1 MTHRRSRL
9 FTALLIALASFQA
22 QGAYYAP
29 VNDSDG
35 NPFIIYNVIEP
46 NDASNDACDRE
57 LSAAELNEFLSAGQY
72 WLSILGNNK
81 SNAPV
86 ISVSPSFNQLS
97 TAGLYFFVT
106 TFTNDGDQHTQL
118 FDALQSWDNGAD
130 PVAILNM
137 GGTAMGYWDTT
148 PMSVLPSY
156 HWAPSTA
163 SNVVHELTHALGLSE
178 NNTFFR
184 QLFNWENESFDAD
197 NPIVDGELSEE
208 WLNFYNP
215 IEAPEGWQ
223 WNKIAWHVGY
233 SGIKFS
239 GAHVREVIGENTKI
253 YFPDAIMWETIPQD
267 EKPYVKGGIP
277 ILGLERSPLPGLE
290 SLFIYD
296 FAHIELQNSLLSH
309 QTWRNWGTLME
320 AELALV
326 QDLGY
331 EFDRKRLFGT
341 SFYQSDSE
349 NVLTVT
355 QGYFARKDNQWVTG
369 TPSTEQFGVGVHVY
383 GSNNKVSIQA
393 DQLADGDGAI
403 GVRVDG
409 SENNLTLEK
418 DSLITANGSG
428 GTGILVSYGRQ
439 HELTLNGDVEANGS
453 GGVGLRLDFG
463 GNALGTYSGYFG
475 SWTISLGGIFR
486 LSYWENGFREALKGS
501 MVEKAIISGK
511 LSGEGAAIY
520 IGPTAH
526 VQTIQIMPSAKIEG
540 HIISDWCA
548 IGGGWWDDSQHAIMA
563 YSLMFPNTYAVA
575 PKKEDLTTEIL
586 FGDPN
591 IQQTSESM
599 MTYEHN
605 IIGPY
610 SLRLRVA
617 EDTKLQFNNVYAS
630 VLGMTLDR
638 GATLRGNAVFDL
650 QQDLFSGR
658 VLSGDEETRPNDF
671 NAGVFI
677 NRGTLISTPQTG
689 EIVIDGHYQQSGH
702 IVLGVRGSGELIPL
716 QVTGTALIEQGST
729 LGAIPAGDYYEGKYE
744 LDAKGQITT
753 GASHVKSHADMLTSA
768 TWESE
773 LLGEI
778 SPTIS
783 FSSNG
788 KVLTAK
794 HQENAY
800 SKYVK
805 STGWQKEIA
814 QILDANASHAST
826 ENTKALYA
834 DLDFSAMDGSGIKK
848 VVGNLGGQ
856 AFDDQV
862 RSQFA
867 VERLLDRA
875 VFSQLNHHEGDRSLW
890 ALPFGGQIHDRGAF
904 GKAQTTASGALFG
917 VSLPWDNSY
926 SNAYFGAAHLSQ
938 RSPNHLGKMTGN
950 GVWVGVSSTSLANSG
965 LTLQGQ
971 FRAGVWDT
979 DSERYVA
986 LNQSVEKNTSDGIR
1000 FSAAASVRAG
1010 WQLTDLLPA
1019 ETSVMPFVSLSGT
1032 ALRVPSETE
1041 NGVGALKVD
1050 SDWYQS
1056 LSAGFGV
1063 EVMTPKIASQVA
1075 GYSWRWS
1082 SSIAYNRELLDRP
1095 GTLSAGLD
1103 DLCGNFHRD
1112 MTWQGRNRL
1121 NANVMLEL
1129 FSDSNFTVK
1138 AQFDGEMVNG
1148 DFAAAAAMGELS
1160 WRF

>member
-1 MTHRRSRL
+1 MTHRRSQL
-9 FTALLIALASFQA
+9 FSALLIALASFQA

-29 VNDSDG
+29 VNDSNG

-46 NDASNDACDRE
+46 NDDPNDECDRE

-81 SNAPV
+81 DSEPV
-86 ISVSPSFNQLS
+86 LSISPSYEQFS
-97 TAGLYFFVT
+97 TAAVT
-106 TFTNDGDQHTQL
+106 FSVRAFKNEGDQHTQL
-118 FDALQSWDNGAD
+118 FDALQGRDSEVA

-137 GGTAMGYWDTT
+137 GGTAVGYWDTT
-148 PMSVLPSY
+148 QLSVLPSY

-163 SNVVHELTHALGLSE
+163 SNVVHELTHALGLNSV
-178 NNTFFR
+178 NTFFR
-184 QLFNWENESFDAD
+184 QLFNWENESFYDD
-197 NPIVDGELSEE
+197 NPIVDGTLSGE

-215 IEAPEGWQ
+215 IEAPEGWR
-223 WNKIAWHVGY
+223 WDNIAWHVGY

-253 YFPDAIMWETIPQD
+253 YFPDAIMWETIPKD
-267 EKPYVKGGIP
+267 ENPYVEGGIP

-331 EFDRKRLFGT
+331 EFDRKRFFGT

-349 NVLTVT
+349 ELTVT

-369 TPSTEQFGVGVHVY
+369 TPSTQQYGVGVHVY
-383 GSNNKVSIQA
+383 GSNNNVSIQA

-403 GVRVDG
+403 GVRIDG
-409 SENNLTLEK
+409 SQNKLTLEK
-418 DSLITANGSG
+418 NSLITANGSG

-453 GGVGLRLDFG
+453 GGVGLRFDFG
-463 GNALGTYSGYFG
+463 GNALGVYSGYFG
-475 SWTISLGGIFR
+475 SWTISTGGVIR
-486 LSYWENGFREALKGS
+486 LCYWENGFREVLKGS
-501 MVEKAIISGK
+501 LVEKAVISGN
-511 LSGEGAAIY
+511 LSGEKAAIY

-540 HIISDWCA
+540 HIISDWSA
-548 IGGGWWDDSQHAIMA
+548 IGGGWWDDSKGAIMA
-563 YSLMFPNTYAVA
+563 YSLMLPNTYAVA
-575 PKKEDLTTEIL
+575 PKEEDLTTEIL
-586 FGDPN
+586 FGDPDTE
-591 IQQTSESM
+591 QTSESM

-617 EDTKLQFNNVYAS
+617 KDTELQFKNVYAS
-630 VLGMTLDR
+630 VLGMTLDS
-638 GATLRGNAVFDL
+638 GATLRGSAVFDL

-658 VLSGDEETRPNDF
+658 VLSGDEATRPNDF
-671 NAGVFI
+671 SAGVFI

-689 EIVIDGHYQQSGH
+689 EIMIDGHYQQSGH
-702 IVLGVRGSGELIPL
+702 IVLGVRGSGELISL
-716 QVTGTALIEQGST
+716 QVTGVALIESGST
-729 LGAIPAGDYYEGKYE
+729 LGVIPVGDYYEGTYE

-753 GASHVKSHADMLTSA
+753 GVSYFDVQDDILSSA
-768 TWESE
+768 TWETE
-773 LLGEI
+773 LLGKI

-788 KVLTAK
+788 KVLTAQ
-794 HQENAY
+794 HQANAY
-800 SKYVK
+800 SKYVE

-814 QILDANASHAST
+814 KILDANASDVST
-826 ENTKALYA
+826 KNTKALYA

-848 VVGNLGGQ
+848 VVGNLGGH
-856 AFDDQV
+856 ALDDQV

-890 ALPFGGQIHDRGAF
+890 ALPFGGQIHDKGAL
-904 GKAQTTASGALFG
+904 GKAQTTASGAIFG
-917 VSLPWDNSY
+917 VSLPSENSY

-950 GVWVGVSSTSLANSG
+950 GVWVGVSSTSLVSSG

-971 FRAGVWDT
+971 FRAGVLDI

-986 LNQSVEKNTSDGIR
+986 LNQSVEKNTSEGIR

-1010 WQLTDLLPA
+1010 WKITELLPA

-1032 ALRVPSETE
+1032 ALRLPGETE
-1041 NGVGALKVD
+1041 NGVGALKVN

-1063 EVMTPKIASQVA
+1063 EVMTPRIASQVA

-1082 SSIAYNRELLDRP
+1082 SSIAYNRELLDHP
-1095 GTLSAGLD
+1095 GTLSA
-1103 DLCGNFHRD
+1103 DLADLRGNFHRD

-1138 AQFDGEMVNG
+1138 AQLDAEMVNG
-1148 DFAAAAAMGELS
+1148 DFAAAAAMGELN

>member
-22 QGAYYAP
+22 QGAYYAS

-46 NDASNDACDRE
+46 NDDPADECDRE
-57 LSAAELNEFLSAGQY
+57 LSEAELNEFLSAGQY

-81 SNAPV
+81 NNAPV

-97 TAGLYFFVT
+97 TASINISITPFANEGW
-106 TFTNDGDQHTQL
+106 QHTQL
-118 FDALQSWDNGAD
+118 FDALQGWNSGSD
-130 PVAILNM
+130 PVAIIHM
-137 GGTAMGYWDTT
+137 GGTRLGYWDTT

-156 HWAPSTA
+156 HWAASTA
-163 SNVVHELTHALGLSE
+163 NNVVHEFAHALGLFQT
-178 NNTFFR
+178 NTFFR
-184 QLFNWENESFDAD
+184 HLFNWENKSFYDD
-197 NPIVDGELSEE
+197 NPVVDGVLSGE
-208 WLNFYNP
+208 WLDFYNP
-215 IEAPEGWQ
+215 LVHPEDWK
-223 WNKIAWHVGY
+223 WNEKTWFVGY

-239 GAHVREVIGENTKI
+239 GDHVTEVIGEKTKI
-253 YFPDAIMWETIPQD
+253 YFPDAIMWETIPKDQM
-267 EKPYVKGGIP
+267 PYVEGGIP
-277 ILGLERSPLPGLE
+277 ILGIERSLIPGLE
-290 SLFIYD
+290 IISYD

-309 QTWRNWGTLME
+309 QGWRNWGTLME
-320 AELALV
+320 AELALF

-331 EFDRKRLFGT
+331 EFDRKRFFGT
-341 SFYQSDSE
+341 SFYQSDSQ

-355 QGYFARKDNQWVTG
+355 QGYFARKDNMWVTG
-369 TPSTEQFGVGVHVY
+369 TPSTQQYGVGVHVY
-383 GSNNKVSIQA
+383 GSNNSVSIQA
-393 DQLADGDGAI
+393 DQLANGDGAI

-409 SENNLTLEK
+409 SENHLTLEK

-428 GTGILVSYGRQ
+428 GTGILVSYGRK
-439 HELTLNGDVEANGS
+439 HELTLKGDVEANGS

-463 GNALGTYSGYFG
+463 GNALGTYSGYLG
-475 SWTISLGGIFR
+475 SWTASLGGIVH
-486 LSYWENGFREALKGS
+486 LSYWENGFREVLEGPL
-501 MVEKAIISGK
+501 VENAVISGK

-540 HIISDWCA
+540 HIISDWSA
-548 IGGGWWDDSQHAIMA
+548 IGGGWWDDSKGAMMA
-563 YSLMFPNTYAVA
+563 YSLMFPETYAVA
-575 PKKEDLTTEIL
+575 PKEEDLTTEIL
-586 FGDPN
+586 FGDPDT
-591 IQQTSESM
+591 QQTSESM
-599 MTYEHN
+599 MTYGHN

-617 EDTKLQFNNVYAS
+617 KDTKLQFNNVYAG
-630 VLGMTLDR
+630 VLGMTLDS
-638 GATLRGNAVFDL
+638 GATLRGSAVFDL

-658 VLSGDEETRPNDF
+658 VLAGEGENRPNDF

-677 NRGTLISTPQTG
+677 NRGRLISTPQTG
-689 EIVIDGHYQQSGH
+689 EIMIDGHYQQSGH
-702 IVLGVRGSGELIPL
+702 IVLGVRGSGEVIPL
-716 QVTGTALIEQGST
+716 QVTGVALIESGST
-729 LGAIPAGDYYEGKYE
+729 LGVIPVDDYFEGTYE

-753 GASHVKSHADMLTSA
+753 GVSYFGVQDDMLSSA
-768 TWESE
+768 TWETG

-788 KVLTAK
+788 NVLTAQ
-794 HQENAY
+794 HQANAY

-805 STGWQKEIA
+805 SAGWQKEIA
-814 QILDANASHAST
+814 QILDANASDVST

-834 DLDFSAMDGSGIKK
+834 DLDFSAMGGSGIKK
-848 VVGNLGGQ
+848 VVGNLGGH

-867 VERLLDRA
+867 VERLLDWA
-875 VFSQLNHHEGDRSLW
+875 VFSQLNHHESDRTLW

-904 GKAQTTASGALFG
+904 GKAQTTASGAIFG
-917 VSLPWDNSY
+917 VSLPWENSY

-938 RSPNHLGKMTGN
+938 RSPNHLGKMTGS
-950 GVWVGVSSTSLANSG
+950 GIWFGVSSTSLANSG
-965 LTLQGQ
+965 FTLQGQ
-971 FRAGVWDT
+971 FRAGVLDI
-979 DSERYVA
+979 DSERYVS
-986 LNQSVEKNTSDGIR
+986 LNQSVEKNTSEGIR
-1000 FSAAASVRAG
+1000 FSATASVRAG
-1010 WQLTDLLPA
+1010 WQLTDCLPA
-1019 ETSVMPFVSLSGT
+1019 ETSVMPFVSVSGT
-1032 ALRVPSETE
+1032 VLRLPGETE
-1041 NGVGALKVD
+1041 NGVGALKVN

-1063 EVMTPKIASQVA
+1063 EVMTPKITSQVA

-1082 SSIAYNRELLDRP
+1082 SSIAYNRELLDQP
-1095 GTLSAGLD
+1095 GTLSAGLA
-1103 DLCGNFHRD
+1103 DLRGNFHRD
-1112 MTWQGRNRL
+1112 MEWQGRNRL

-1138 AQFDGEMVNG
+1138 AQFDAEMVNG